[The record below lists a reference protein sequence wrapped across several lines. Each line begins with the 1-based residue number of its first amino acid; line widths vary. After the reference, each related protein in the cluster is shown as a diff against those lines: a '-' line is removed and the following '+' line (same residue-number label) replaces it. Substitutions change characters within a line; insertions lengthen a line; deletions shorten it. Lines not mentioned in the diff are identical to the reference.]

1 MTGFPPVIVAVT
13 GATGLV
19 GRAVVRRLVQS
30 RDGNYQ
36 VVAIGRRLAA
46 LEALAKEVS
55 QDLDQVQDENNSG
68 SPDTGPDTGPDKS
81 PDKGPDR
88 GLEKSPDGDHNKS
101 SLSLVE
107 CDINDEA
114 KLTEALAGASVVIHT
129 AGAVDVN
136 AGRAAIFRVNVDGTC
151 AVLASA
157 KNQNLKQMIH
167 ISSLSV
173 ITGQS
178 DQFDVDESA
187 PLVTCGEPY
196 ADSKVEA
203 EKRLEAAIFSG
214 PLSITI
220 LRPGFIYGPGER
232 AWMPRLIE
240 SIRHGRAVL
249 VDGGLR
255 QTNVIYVGNLAMA
268 VERAILNTLAYGE
281 VFNLT
286 DGERVS
292 KKLLFDEISEGLS
305 LPLVQKSLSRDAVK
319 PVFDIISAFLPF
331 LPRGMRPALA
341 RFSPGAFRLVAV
353 NQGFSIRKAEQLL
366 DYKNRIS
373 FKDGMA
379 LTLKGFR

>member
-1 MTGFPPVIVAVT
+1 MTGAPAPTVVAVT

-19 GRAVVRRLVQS
+19 GRAVVKRLVQS
-30 RDGNYQ
+30 PTGNYQ
-36 VVAIGRRLAA
+36 VVAIGRRMDA
-46 LEALAKEVS
+46 LEALAKDVGLYQQYS
-55 QDLDQVQDENNSG
+55 QQDSQNEN
-68 SPDTGPDTGPDKS
+68 
-81 PDKGPDR
+81 
-88 GLEKSPDGDHNKS
+88 
-101 SLSLVE
+101 SLILKE
-107 CDINDEA
+107 CDINDQA
-114 KLTEALAGASVVIHT
+114 KLADALAGASVVVHA
-129 AGAVDVN
+129 AGSVDIQ
-136 AGRAAIFRVNVDGTC
+136 GHRAAIFKVNVDGTSS
-151 AVLASA
+151 VLAAARS
-157 KNQNLKQMIH
+157 QNLKQMIH

-178 DQFDVDESA
+178 DQYDVDESA
-187 PLVTCGEPY
+187 PLVTSGEAY

-203 EKRLEAAIFSG
+203 EKRLAEAMISG
-214 PLSITI
+214 SLPITI

-232 AWMPRLIE
+232 SWLPRLIE

-255 QTNVIYVGNLAMA
+255 QTNVIYVDNLAMA
-268 VERAILNTLAYGE
+268 VENAILNSLVYGE

-305 LPLVQKSLSRDAVK
+305 LPLVQKSLSRDAIK
-319 PVFDIISAFLPF
+319 PVFDVIAAFLPF
-331 LPRGMRPALA
+331 LPRGMRKGLA

-353 NQGFSIRKAEQLL
+353 NQGFTIRKAEQFL

-379 LTLKGFR
+379 LTLKGFK